1 MGRVGAMASRVAAI
15 LRRIWIALS
24 AMGVRGRS
32 GGSKRR
38 GARRLPAPNELAGKL
53 RQPVTLVTALAVLLG
68 TAVTVVVAASILRDP
83 AEAPHSTL
91 AGDDAAVH
99 LDPPK
104 PMDRPKPTDGTHID
118 GPKGG
123 KADADKSL
131 PTKPGTS
138 CDAADD
144 GVKVGELPSFGS
156 DSAVCTS
163 TATGE
168 SDDHLKAPHF
178 KTAPGYEPAPK
189 VKPGKPADEDPAT
202 DGEDGTA
209 GDGEDAED
217 GPSADPSDNPTG
229 EPSPE
234 DDGGSEATD
243 GVDPQ
248 DSPTGDSAS
257 KQAPDAAAGSA
268 RGTSS
273 AAHAASPAVIPA
285 VATKAAP
292 SKGEFL
298 APNWQQLSPINAAT
312 AVAGSSMVFDEAR
325 GLFVRFGGVDGKGKA
340 SDETWVWNGQTWAEV
355 KPKSSPSP
363 RSQAAMVWDPVGQR
377 VLLFG
382 GRNSAKNDS
391 DVLDDLWAWDGST
404 WTEVDATASTDQPSA
419 RAGAAMAFDPIR
431 EAVVMFGGTDGSG
444 PQNDTWQLAGDE
456 WELVQETGAAGA
468 PAPRVGFSMGY
479 SISTSQL
486 VIFGGSKG
494 ECPKDCSDLDDTW
507 ILPADSD
514 EWVEQSPEHK
524 PHARSAHAM
533 TYHPGLKGLVVF
545 GGVVSKDDRKGKT
558 KGKSTLLNDTWAWTG
573 DDWSQATG
581 LASPEGRAGAA
592 IATSGEG
599 QMVVAGGVEDQ
610 GIAAT
615 TLALDSSVPLLSI
628 DVTREASADGG
639 ETTGTTFWV
648 GDTARIT
655 LTATNTGNNLI
666 SNITLTSALQDTLLA
681 AGTEFRIDPGS
692 GMAKIASCNASPN
705 SLCGIVNS
713 LTASITNLSIPAGQS
728 TIGDFLASI
737 VGTQRGC
744 ELIDVPAIANSLT
757 GSSGEVYSQLT
768 VCGGGLGL
776 EDWWTYDTTDL
787 GGGGTASVNVANG
800 NLVVQQYD
808 TNPVQTRGRLALGLG
823 RVYNSQG
830 HMGGTSPLGSGW
842 SFDLGQ
848 TSEFAGGPGIGGLML
863 PNLQTLTQPLSM
875 PYIDRD
881 GTRHVFKLRSI
892 DVTVGN
898 LTLPISLTGQ
908 GLIGTI
914 LGLLNPNSLPFKV
927 NPDENA
933 GYTNLCI
940 DEAYS
945 GPPGSNMFLF
955 RYVGL
960 GAGCEVP
967 GSGGLNLGWSLIRT
981 DRLRYDF
988 DILGRL
994 LQVTDP
1000 TGQQLKYKYG
1010 VNLKLSEISTSSCG
1024 NTGAACPKL
1033 SFAYPQDGEDPEVN
1047 EPPGVHRVVVTDA
1060 AKRATTYVVT
1070 DDLALPLL
1078 KEVWEPGNPYS
1089 TAAKATPSASYT
1101 YATTND
1107 CAGGS
1112 APHTAGQLCSV
1123 TDALGKK
1130 TTFRYAPAPI
1140 GPDRVTKVTD
1150 RRGNEETDGLT
1161 KGLAT
1166 VYSWSNPTDTSAP
1179 PIYVNA
1185 DMGTPNQ
1192 TAACAST
1199 CERVRYSQIDKWGR
1213 VGVIE
1218 EGNSANNYL
1227 RQAGYF
1233 WDGLPEGP
1241 DGVAGGMG
1249 GIASCSQ
1256 TGTMNHNLCQTIR
1269 RAVPTTAAFTPGVA
1283 TTGTVDGVTVH
1294 DEAIDYLYG
1303 ELGQKLRQKVLL
1315 NASQAWTNANSS
1327 ITTWGTHDQYFDAG
1341 GVQRAFN
1348 NHVVGEGQVDP
1359 TGRAS
1364 RYPSAVM
1371 GDGPVGYWRLDD
1383 TTGSVVT
1390 AKVGPP
1396 GSYGGDV
1403 VKGLPG
1409 AILDGTSIQAS
1420 PTGAGYMTM
1429 SGLASGTTATSSDFT
1444 VEVWQKT
1451 SDVTGYQHSIVWGSS
1466 NNSYVTAGLQPGGYP
1481 AINLAGD
1488 VAAAKAS
1495 WARSTASVSDGQWHH
1510 IVYTYNGN
1518 GSASGIKIWVDGVQ
1532 QTMQIGLNTLGGTA
1546 FSVNPAFVR
1555 MAIATDDVGQID
1567 ELAVYD
1573 KVLTP
1578 AQMQAHRNSGF
1589 VAVDRVEPE
1598 TLYAVTDTVQ
1608 ELSPR
1613 GNAPADENPNDKWGD
1628 YLTTTRVDVPADG
1641 QLVSTNAT
1649 NGPVCQ
1655 DPANPNGNT
1664 GLVCEVDSPSS
1675 ADVTAGACQS
1685 PTADLPAGSPAAPT
1699 SAGYTHACTKYEYNN
1714 AGQRTIMRTPNANAD
1729 SAAAATTYSYY
1740 DDTTSCAGAGQDNC
1754 DLSGTVSAGGWLKAV
1769 TDPTGERTVFA
1780 YDAAGNPARTWERNA
1795 THGIALNASW
1805 TNASN
1810 SPSTKY
1816 TDQVNATPVTSDS
1829 LSVSATGTITL
1840 APDGTTWGA
1849 GTNTAGELGDG
1860 TTTVHK
1866 SPVQANGL
1874 TNVVQVAQSSTG
1886 AAAACKSTV
1895 YLRGDGTVWQSGT
1908 INGKSTPE
1916 PVEGDVL
1923 KDVISIA
1930 AGGCHNLALDAQGH
1944 LYAWGTGTNGQLGNG
1959 ATTSVSTPVKVMDN
1973 VSTMAAGALHSLAVK
1988 TDGSVWAWG
1997 SNTNGRLGD
2006 GTTTQ
2011 RTSPV
2016 EITTLSTDAAASQG
2030 GIRAL
2035 AAGVSNSFAIGRDG
2049 TVWAWGAN
2057 TSGALGDGTTT
2068 QRTSPVKI
2076 ATLGPNTAAGTVR
2089 QVVAGNAGGAALMTD
2104 GTVRAW
2110 GINTS
2115 GQLGNGTAS
2124 GTATVP
2130 TLVSGLTGQVALA
2143 GGNATYAS
2151 ADAAGQVKVWGA
2163 TNAHQLANGAVTP
2176 PARATTPT
2184 TAGINISPYRLPGW
2198 TVRGKRDAVG
2208 NLTTQTVDRLGQ
2220 TRRIRS
2226 GRGNDIL
2233 TSAYD
2238 QAVGYD
2244 AAGRQVWSV
2253 GAQHRDSNTVATT
2266 SYDAFGNPVKT
2277 IDATGIAS
2285 LATFDTVNRQLTSQ
2299 VTRGDASTVDPTIC
2313 QGTATTAAWT
2323 AGQNGHKICTISTTY
2338 DGRGQSVSVTNADS
2352 QTTRTWLDA
2361 AGRTIRVD
2369 TPRSDGTYT
2378 VLRNRWNYDRDG
2390 NVLDACSPRQFDSTH
2405 ESNTTTD
2412 SAAGC
2417 TSTGVHSM
2425 HSVYDRAGRLTSS
2438 KSYRAAYNGGTGSP
2452 VANVT
2457 SYGYDADGNQI
2468 SVTDAN
2474 GHETTSTYSYLGRR
2488 TSTTVPRSATKKLTT
2503 RWSYDYSGNTT
2514 AVFAPGSRN
2523 TGTGVNGPLVV
2534 DGTTAANSSDGV
2546 VHDATNPFQIPDGAQ
2561 YTDVTLQNGAHI
2573 TSAHANGL
2581 VFQAT
2586 GTVTVCSTCVV
2597 TMNGK
2602 GQTGGAGGTGG
2613 AKGASAANPN
2623 PGNGGTGGAGGLGAS
2638 GGGGGGH
2645 KTDGQ
2650 PGLPPN
2656 LNPGLPGLAS
2666 GAPDL
2671 TDVGSD
2677 YLAGSGGGGGGG
2689 GQGTLGGPAGKG
2701 GNGGGYIRITA
2712 ETITIDGLVTAT
2724 GTAGTNSGNNAAGG
2738 GGGAGGGIWLSAT
2751 DLTLAPNAT
2760 DVTGGAGGTGSGSGT
2775 AQKNGGAGAPGLIRL
2790 EFDAATIPNIPAG
2803 ADTTRGDMITAVSY
2817 DAANRPIDTLEGAQ
2831 TSQADA
2837 VINHSNNAAPDTAG
2851 FQNTRTRAFYDADNQ
2866 LVAVLPPTAFTDAAS
2881 LTTPDVSVARRN
2893 DYDLDGNPVATYVPR
2908 YSATV
2913 ASLGAGDDGGTGVNQ
2928 QTAQCPTIAT
2938 SAKVMD
2944 QVKGLS
2950 TYGSSVG
2957 VCVSRTSYDPLGR
2970 IKRQYLPN
2978 STVDAQGNRDNAYL
2992 EYTYT
2997 GDNLARTITGPNPAD
3012 PTTGRVAVAINA
3024 YDGSGRQ
3031 TKATNALGFFSATSY
3046 TGDGLVKETGQA
3058 YDPDD
3063 NTSTGG
3069 TNGPLPAVSEVTNMA
3084 YDAGGNQITST
3095 NPKGH
3100 PTTQAWTSDNLLASI
3115 TAPGPD
3121 PTNANTKSVTKYTY
3135 DGVGNQTAVL
3145 NPNASAAAGG
3155 KAVVNEFTDDNL
3167 VLATHTPVTTN
3178 TYRSVR
3184 YQYTPAGLKAATT
3197 TAKCASTTTTTCKP
3211 GGTWTPAGTMRVTYG
3226 ANGRVLDQSGHD
3238 STDARA
3244 ITTSYTQD
3252 GHVKTV
3258 RDPIS
3263 DMTTTLGYYLDG
3275 KVRTVAESG
3284 GGLIA
3289 TNSANTNEYAYDASG
3304 QLTVR
3309 TDETAAG
3316 GSTNGSKITTSTAY
3330 SKAGMPTAQKSGVL
3344 GSTTSYTFDKAGRP
3358 STAVTGTHTNE
3369 WTWYANNALASSTA
3383 KDSGSGSTKVIG
3395 KWEYLYDGNR
3405 NITRQTTSS
3414 DTGGVMGAV
3423 ADYQYAQGEQLTQMD
3438 WNPDTGNTIRTK
3450 YTYDANS
3457 NRLSAAVQEANP
3469 VDSNTPSQITT
3480 WGYRLDNSIATQD
3493 GPADDTSQATDDD
3506 YTFQYD
3512 DRGLLIN
3519 DGCSTKTYDPFDR
3532 TTSVAVNNI
3541 ALCGG
3546 DNHTTT
3552 FVYDGLDR
3560 QRFATV
3566 ENADEGNVT
3575 TRSIYDGA
3583 STTVVGQ
3590 INAVNGKHNNPT
3602 VLYQLDP
3609 SGRPMAYSQTVADTG
3624 KAFLEADGQ
3633 GNITALTTGNGGGGN
3648 GTLACAVAYDPYGLP
3663 LRPEPEGTGGGSAD
3677 ANGLCQQTGSGARL
3691 STGNAA
3697 WYRGHSRDGSTG
3709 TYQLGTRTYDPSKG
3723 AFTTPDA
3730 YRVASPSTDLSVGVD
3745 PLTSNTYTY
3754 VNGNPLNGWDP
3765 NGHRAIDGNGNELSP
3780 CLSNPSS
3787 CTPKAAAE
3795 AKVAYSK
3802 LRRRQ
3807 AEAQADAEQ
3816 AEQERLSKM
3825 RIYEVTDFDPDHEE
3839 GQGKFCLLAA
3849 EVNSCSTM
3857 EMSTC
3862 QTDSHVMCISSG
3874 ATVPSGG
3881 LTLGQGFKLL
3891 VFDPSACKEGAFQCL
3906 LEVAMAAPSP
3916 AKFARLAK
3924 LADSAHDLEK
3934 LQDATKSI
3942 DHLRTGA
3949 RSCLRSFAGKTPVL
3963 MADGSTKP
3971 IEDLIVGDEV
3981 VATDPETGERVT
3993 RKVTKVWVHHDQL
4006 LDLFVEGEVVATTE
4020 DHLFWSV
4027 TDRKFERADALATGE
4042 IVVGDHGRTIAVS
4055 GFRRGSRRTELAY
4068 NLSIAGVHTYHVGTN
4083 EILVHNDC
4091 YETFTESAG
4100 DLSKYT
4106 PSQSTR
4112 DPASAWYHENLTND
4126 ELLDAINHAEAGEG
4140 IVVTE
4145 AGRILGGHHRYD
4157 ELMARIS
4164 DGRIDP
4170 NTQIDIQKYTGE

>member
-1 MGRVGAMASRVAAI
+1 MGRVGAMASRVLAM
-15 LRRIWIALS
+15 LRRIWVALS

-32 GGSKRR
+32 GGATRR
-38 GARRLPAPNELAGKL
+38 GGRRLPAPSELAGKL

-68 TAVTVVVAASILRDP
+68 TAVTVVVAASIFRDP

-104 PMDRPKPTDGTHID
+104 PMKRPEPGEGTHL
-118 GPKGG
+118 GAPKTG
-123 KADADKSL
+123 KNATDKGLSSKS
-131 PTKPGTS
+131 TTS
-138 CDAADD
+138 CGAVDD
-144 GVKVGELPSFGS
+144 GSSVGNLLSLGS
-156 DSAVCTS
+156 DAGVCTS
-163 TATGE
+163 TAT
-168 SDDHLKAPHF
+168 SQADDHLKVPHF
-178 KTAPGYEPAPK
+178 KTAPGYDPAPK
-189 VKPGKPADEDPAT
+189 VKPRKPS
-202 DGEDGTA
+202 GEDEVTNGDDAPPDGSDSDSADDLSAGA
-209 GDGEDAED
+209 GDGAADDAS
-217 GPSADPSDNPTG
+217 GDPSPGGDATP
-229 EPSPE
+229 EPS
-234 DDGGSEATD
+234 DDAA
-243 GVDPQ
+243 PQ
-248 DSPTGDSAS
+248 DSAAS
-257 KQAPDAAAGSA
+257 GAASRRTPDATANRARASA
-268 RGTSS
+268 RS
-273 AAHAASPAVIPA
+273 AMPVVVPA

-292 SKGEFL
+292 SDDEFL
-298 APNWQQLSPINAAT
+298 APNWQQLSPLNLAPT
-312 AVAGSSMVFDEAR
+312 VTGSSLVFDEAR
-325 GLFVRFGGVDGKGKA
+325 GHFVRFGGVDAKGKA
-340 SDETWVWNGQTWAEV
+340 SNETWVWSGQTWAQV
-355 KPKSSPSP
+355 KPKQSPP
-363 RSQAAMVWDPVGQR
+363 ARSDAAMVWDPVTQR
-377 VLLFG
+377 VVLFG
-382 GRNSAKNDS
+382 GHTSGKTGAGNAA
-391 DVLDDLWAWDGST
+391 VLDDAWVWDGTS
-404 WTEVDATASTDQPSA
+404 WTELVSVDSVDRPSA
-419 RAGAAMAFDPIR
+419 RAGAGMSFDPVR
-431 EAVVMFGGTDGSG
+431 EAIVLFGGTGDSG
-444 PQNDTWQLAGDE
+444 PLNDTWQLDGDE
-456 WELVQETGAAGA
+456 WKLIQAAGADGA

-479 SISTSQL
+479 STNTSQL
-486 VIFGGSKG
+486 VMFGGSKG
-494 ECPKDCSDLDDTW
+494 ECPKDCTDLDDTW
-507 ILPADSD
+507 ILPADGE

-524 PHARSAHAM
+524 PRARSAHAM
-533 TYHPGLKGLVVF
+533 TYHPGLGGLVVF
-545 GGVVSKDDRKGKT
+545 GGVVRDDDRKGDS
-558 KGKSTLLNDTWAWTG
+558 KGKATLLNDTWAWTG
-573 DDWSQATG
+573 DDWSRATG

-592 IATSGEG
+592 VAASDEG
-599 QMVVAGGVEDQ
+599 QMVISGGVEDQ

-628 DVTREASADGG
+628 DVTREANPDHG

-648 GDTARIT
+648 GETARIK
-655 LTATNTGNNLI
+655 LTATNTGNTTI

-681 AGTEFRIDPGS
+681 AGTEFRIDPGT
-692 GMAKIASCNASPN
+692 GMAKIASCNASPTN
-705 SLCGIVNS
+705 LCGIVNS
-713 LTASITNLSIPAGQS
+713 LTASITNLTIPAGQT

-914 LGLLNPNSLPFKV
+914 LGLLNPNTLPFKV

-960 GAGCEVP
+960 GAGCEIP
-967 GSGGLNLGWSLIRT
+967 GNDGVNLGWSLIRP

-1000 TGQQLKYKYG
+1000 AGQQLKYKYG
-1010 VNLKLSEISTSSCG
+1010 LNLKLSEISTSSCG
-1024 NTGAACPKL
+1024 DTGAACPKM
-1033 SFAYPQDGEDPEVN
+1033 SFDYPSTLGDPD
-1047 EPPGVHRVVVTDA
+1047 GVHRVVVTDS
-1060 AKRATTYVVT
+1060 AKRVTTYVVT

-1078 KEVWEPGNPYS
+1078 TEVWEPGNPYS
-1089 TAAKATPSASYT
+1089 TAAGATPSAAYT

-1107 CAGGS
+1107 CAGGT

-1140 GPDRVTKVTD
+1140 GPDRITKVTD
-1150 RRGNEETDGLT
+1150 RRGNEPDGAT

-1166 VYSWSNPTDTSAP
+1166 AYSWSNPTDTSAP
-1179 PIYVNA
+1179 PVYVNA

-1199 CERVRYSQIDKWGR
+1199 CERIRYTQIDKWGR

-1227 RQAGYF
+1227 RQSGYF
-1233 WDGLPEGP
+1233 WDGLPNGP

-1249 GIASCSQ
+1249 GIDSCSQ

-1269 RAVPTTAAFTPGVA
+1269 RAVPTTAAFIPGVA

-1390 AKVGPP
+1390 AKVGPA
-1396 GSYGGDV
+1396 GSYGTDV

-1429 SGLASGTTATSSDFT
+1429 SGLASGTTASSSDFT

-1481 AINLAGD
+1481 AVNLAGD

-1495 WARSTASVSDGQWHH
+1495 WARGTASVADGQWHH

-1518 GSASGIKIWVDGVQ
+1518 GSASGIKIWVDGVA
-1532 QTMQIGLNTLGGTA
+1532 QTMLIGLNTLGGTA

-1555 MAIATDDVGQID
+1555 MAIATEDVGQID

-1573 KVLTP
+1573 KVLTT

-1598 TLYAVTDTVQ
+1598 TLYAVTDTIQ

-1675 ADVTAGACQS
+1675 ADVSAGTCQS
-1685 PTADLPAGSPAAPT
+1685 PVADLPAGSPAAPT
-1699 SAGYTHACTKYEYNN
+1699 SAGYTHACTRYEYNN
-1714 AGQRTIMRTPNANAD
+1714 AGQRTIMRTPKANAD
-1729 SAAAATTYSYY
+1729 SATAATTYSYY
-1740 DDTTSCAGAGQDNC
+1740 DDTTSCAGAAQDNC
-1754 DLSGTVSAGGWLKAV
+1754 DLSGSVSAGGWLKSV

-1780 YDAAGNPARTWERNA
+1780 YDAAGNPTRTWERNA
-1795 THGIALNASW
+1795 THGIAANASW
-1805 TNASN
+1805 TNAAN
-1810 SPSTKY
+1810 PPSTRY

-1829 LSVSATGTITL
+1829 LSVSATANITI
-1840 APDGTTWGA
+1840 APDGTIWGA
-1849 GTNTAGELGDG
+1849 GTNTAGELGNG
-1860 TTTVHK
+1860 TTTVQK
-1866 SPVQANGL
+1866 AAVQAAGL

-1886 AAAACKSTV
+1886 VAAGCKSTV

-1908 INGKSTPE
+1908 INGKSSPE

-1930 AGGCHNLALDAQGH
+1930 AGGCHILALDAQGR

-1959 ATTSVSTPVKVMDN
+1959 GTTSVSTPVKVMDN
-1973 VSTMAAGALHSLAVK
+1973 VSTMAAGALHSLAVQ

-1997 SNTNGRLGD
+1997 ANTNGRLGD

-2016 EITTLSTDAAASQG
+2016 EITTLSTNAAGTQG

-2035 AAGVSNSFAIGRDG
+2035 SAGVSNSFAIGRDG

-2076 ATLGPNTAAGTVR
+2076 STLGPNTAAGTVR
-2089 QVVAGNAGGAALMTD
+2089 QVVAGNTGGAALMSD

-2130 TLVSGLTGQVALA
+2130 TLVPGLTGQVALA

-2151 ADAAGQVKVWGA
+2151 ADAAGQVKIWGA
-2163 TNAHQLANGAVTP
+2163 TNAHQLANGAATP

-2184 TAGINISPYRLPGW
+2184 TAGINISPYRLPSW
-2198 TVRGKRDAVG
+2198 TARGKRDAVG

-2220 TRRIRS
+2220 TRRLRS

-2238 QAVGYD
+2238 QAFGYD
-2244 AAGRQVWSV
+2244 AAGRPIWSV
-2253 GAQHRDSNTVATT
+2253 GAQHRSTGTVATT

-2277 IDATGIAS
+2277 IDATGIAA

-2299 VTRGDASTVDPTIC
+2299 VTRGEAPTVDPTIC

-2323 AGQNGHKICTISTTY
+2323 AGQNGHKICVTSTVYDGLDRAVSTT
-2338 DGRGQSVSVTNADS
+2338 NPDS
-2352 QTTRTWLDA
+2352 QTTKNWFDA
-2361 AGRTIRVD
+2361 AGRSIAVD
-2369 TPRSDGTYT
+2369 APRNDGTYQA
-2378 VLRNRWNYDRDG
+2378 LRSRWRYDRDG

-2405 ESNTTTD
+2405 ESNTTAD

-2425 HSVYDRAGRLTSS
+2425 HSVYDRAGRLASS
-2438 KSYRAAYNGGTGSP
+2438 KSYRVAYNGGTGSP
-2452 VANVT
+2452 VAYVT
-2457 SYGYDADGNQI
+2457 SYGYDADGNQV

-2534 DGTTAANSSDGV
+2534 DGTTAANSTDGL
-2546 VHDATNPFQIPDGAQ
+2546 VHDAANPLQIPDGAQ

-2573 TSAHANGL
+2573 TSEHANGL

-2602 GQTGGAGGTGG
+2602 GQSGGAGGTGG
-2613 AKGASAANPN
+2613 GKGASAANPN

-2645 KTDGQ
+2645 KTDGM
-2650 PGLPPN
+2650 PGLPSN

-2666 GAPDL
+2666 GAPDF

-2689 GQGTLGGPAGKG
+2689 GQGGLGGTAGKG
-2701 GNGGGYIRITA
+2701 GDGGGYIRITA

-2724 GTAGTNSGNNAAGG
+2724 GTAGTNSGNNAGGG

-2760 DVTGGAGGTGSGSGT
+2760 DVAGGAGGSGSGSGT
-2775 AQKNGGAGAPGLIRL
+2775 SQKNGGAGGPGLIRL

-2837 VINHSNNAAPDTAG
+2837 VSNHTNNAAPDTAG

-2881 LTTPDVSVARRN
+2881 LTAPDASVARRN

-2913 ASLGAGDDGGTGVNQ
+2913 PTLGAGDDGGTGVNQ
-2928 QTAQCPTIAT
+2928 QTTQCPTIGT

-2950 TYGSSVG
+2950 SYGSSVG
-2957 VCVSRTSYDPLGR
+2957 VCVSRTSYDSLGR

-2997 GDNLARTITGPNPAD
+2997 GDNLVRTVTGANPAD
-3012 PTTGRVAVAINA
+3012 ANTGRVAVVINA

-3031 TKATNALGFFSATSY
+3031 TKVTNALGFSSETSY
-3046 TGDGLVKETGQA
+3046 TGDGLVKQSGQA

-3069 TNGPLPAVSEVTNMA
+3069 ANGPLPAVSEVTNMA

-3115 TAPGPD
+3115 SAPGPD

-3135 DGVGNQTAVL
+3135 DGVGNQTAIL

-3167 VLATHTPVTTN
+3167 VLATHTPVTTG

-3197 TAKCASTTTTTCKP
+3197 TAKCASTTTASCKP
-3211 GGTWTPAGTMRVTYG
+3211 GGTWASAGTMRVTYG

-3238 STDARA
+3238 SSDRRA

-3252 GHVKTV
+3252 GHVKSV

-3275 KVRTVAESG
+3275 RVRTVAESG
-3284 GGLIA
+3284 GGLISS
-3289 TNSANTNEYAYDASG
+3289 NSANSNEYSYDASG

-3316 GSTNGSKITTSTAY
+3316 GATNGSKITTSTAY

-3395 KWEYLYDGNR
+3395 KWAYLYDGNR
-3405 NITRQTTSS
+3405 NITKQTTTS
-3414 DTGGVMGAV
+3414 DSGGVMGAV

-3469 VDSNTPSQITT
+3469 VDSATPSQITT
-3480 WGYRLDNSIATQD
+3480 WDYRLDNSIAKQD
-3493 GPADDTSQATDDD
+3493 GPADDLTQATDDD

-3532 TTSVAVNNI
+3532 TKSVAVNNT
-3541 ALCGG
+3541 ALCSG

-3566 ENADEGNVT
+3566 EYADEGNVT

-3602 VLYQLDP
+3602 ILYQLDP

-3633 GNITALTTGNGGGGN
+3633 GNITALTAGNGGGGN
-3648 GTLACAVAYDPYGLP
+3648 GTLACAVAYDPYGVP
-3663 LRPEPEGTGGGSAD
+3663 LRPEPEGSGGGSAD
-3677 ANGLCQQTGSGARL
+3677 ANGLCQQTSSGVRL

-3697 WYRGHSRDGSTG
+3697 WYRGNSRDAATG

-3754 VNGNPLNGWDP
+3754 VNGNPLNAWDP
-3765 NGHRAIDGNGNELSP
+3765 SGHMLLDAGGGGGSSSRTQKSDSWRDVYLADLVGSSPGAHSTPNHLTSDDPTSDLIRGLEYTELLRQIGTSQQEKNSGGPLDKFLSTKFKMPSLSCLVPRFTSGGRAVCDTDGVESTIGEALDVG
-3780 CLSNPSS
+3780 LAMV
-3787 CTPKAAAE
+3787 KALVVPDVGACFGDNASAGACALEIAAT
-3795 AKVAYSK
+3795 APLPTKALK
-3802 LRRRQ
+3802 LRRLDELVELAGDSRRS
-3807 AEAQADAEQ
+3807 ADA
-3816 AEQERLSKM
+3816 AFD
-3825 RIYEVTDFDPDHEE
+3825 VT
-3839 GQGKFCLLAA
+3839 KRR
-3849 EVNSCSTM
+3849 V
-3857 EMSTC
+3857 
-3862 QTDSHVMCISSG
+3862 
-3874 ATVPSGG
+3874 
-3881 LTLGQGFKLL
+3881 KLR
-3891 VFDPSACKEGAFQCL
+3891 VGTKEKIR
-3906 LEVAMAAPSP
+3906 EAAP
-3916 AKFARLAK
+3916 
-3924 LADSAHDLEK
+3924 
-3934 LQDATKSI
+3934 
-3942 DHLRTGA
+3942 
-3949 RSCLRSFAGKTPVL
+3949 KTP
-3963 MADGSTKP
+3963 DG
-3971 IEDLIVGDEV
+3971 D
-3981 VATDPETGERVT
+3981 
-3993 RKVTKVWVHHDQL
+3993 
-4006 LDLFVEGEVVATTE
+4006 F
-4020 DHLFWSV
+4020 
-4027 TDRKFERADALATGE
+4027 
-4042 IVVGDHGRTIAVS
+4042 
-4055 GFRRGSRRTELAY
+4055 
-4068 NLSIAGVHTYHVGTN
+4068 
-4083 EILVHNDC
+4083 
-4091 YETFTESAG
+4091 
-4100 DLSKYT
+4100 
-4106 PSQSTR
+4106 
-4112 DPASAWYHENLTND
+4112 
-4126 ELLDAINHAEAGEG
+4126 
-4140 IVVTE
+4140 
-4145 AGRILGGHHRYD
+4145 
-4157 ELMARIS
+4157 
-4164 DGRIDP
+4164 IDP
-4170 NTQIDIQKYTGE
+4170 NTGQVIPKEGPFHYGHKPGFEWWRTKQRAREEGWTREQLIEFENDWTHYQIEDPIPNMSHRYEMPR